1 LFRSLL
7 DLKNHLNKEDKMY
20 NAVNNLRNQKGFTL
34 IELLIV
40 VAIIGILAAIAI
52 PGYIGMQERGR
63 RGALIRG
70 AEGSTSELQGWITAT
85 KKGAAGHPMAAV
97 MEVDTNGNGVV
108 GPLTNLGL
116 AGAGV
121 VTQFV
126 AATVA
131 MTQVS
136 PWNAA
141 NALYA
146 DGGVTANQALC
157 DAAGAVGQITLCY
170 TPAEDQT
177 ILVVFVSGQDLAGN
191 VIYRKAVSA
200 D

>member
-1 LFRSLL
+1 
-7 DLKNHLNKEDKMY
+7 MY
-20 NAVNNLRNQKGFTL
+20 KAVNNLKEQKGFTL

-70 AEGSTSELQGWITAT
+70 AEGATSELQGWITAA
-85 KKGAAGHPMAAV
+85 KKGAVGHPMAGV
-97 MEVDTNGNGVV
+97 SEVDSSGSGAV
-108 GPLTNLGL
+108 GPMTNLQL
-116 AGAGV
+116 ATAGV
-121 VTQFV
+121 VTQFIV
-126 AATVA
+126 ATTA

-141 NALYA
+141 LPLYRS
-146 DGGVTANQALC
+146 GGAVASQALC
-157 DAAGAVGQITLCY
+157 DAAGSAGQITLCFA
-170 TPAEDQT
+170 PAQNQT
-177 ILVVFVSGQDLAGN
+177 ILTIFLNGQDLATN
-191 VIYRKAVSA
+191 NIYRKAVSA

>member
-1 LFRSLL
+1 
-7 DLKNHLNKEDKMY
+7 MY

-70 AEGSTSELQGWITAT
+70 AEGATSELQGWITAG
-85 KKGAAGHPMAAV
+85 KKGAAAHPMSGV
-97 MEVDTNGNGVV
+97 MEVDSSGNGVV
-108 GPLTNLGL
+108 GPMTNLQL
-116 AGAGV
+116 AAAGIA
-121 VTQFV
+121 TQFV
-126 AATVA
+126 VATTA
-131 MTQVS
+131 MNQVS
-136 PWNAA
+136 PWAA
-141 NALYA
+141 GTPLYVIA
-146 DGGVTANQALC
+146 AGANQGAC
-157 DAAGAVGQITLCY
+157 DAAGTVGVISLCPFPAADDETIQQI
-170 TPAEDQT
+170 
-177 ILVVFVSGQDLAGN
+177 FVSGQDFAGN

>member
-1 LFRSLL
+1 
-7 DLKNHLNKEDKMY
+7 MY
-20 NAVNNLRNQKGFTL
+20 KAVNNLRNQKGFTL

-70 AEGSTSELQGWITAT
+70 AEGSSSELQGWITAG
-85 KKGAAGHPMAAV
+85 KKGTVAHPMGTVA
-97 MEVDTNGNGVV
+97 EVDINGDGIVTPVV
-108 GPLTNLGL
+108 ESNIALV
-116 AGAGV
+116 AGGITAS
-121 VTQFV
+121 FV

-131 MTQVS
+131 MRQVS

-141 NALYA
+141 LPLYA
-146 DGGVTANQALC
+146 VGAGATQAAC
-157 DAAGAVGQITLCY
+157 DAAGIAGQITLCP
-170 TPAEDQT
+170 TPADNQT
-177 ILVVFVSGQDLAGN
+177 ITTVFISGNDLAGN
-191 VIYRKAVSA
+191 TVYRKAVTA

>member
-1 LFRSLL
+1 
-7 DLKNHLNKEDKMY
+7 MY
-20 NAVNNLRNQKGFTL
+20 KAVNNLRNQKGFTL

-70 AEGSTSELQGWITAT
+70 AEGSSSEIQGWITAA
-85 KKGAAGHPMAAV
+85 KKGAALHPMSGVA
-97 MEVDTNGNGVV
+97 EVDMNGDGVV
-108 GPLTNLGL
+108 LAAETNLAL
-116 AGAGV
+116 ATAGV

-131 MTQVS
+131 TNQVS

-141 NALYA
+141 NTLYFA
-146 DGGVTANQALC
+146 GPAVANQAAC
-157 DAAGAVGQITLCY
+157 DAIAIANPGRISLCF
-170 TPAEDQT
+170 TPAQNQT
-177 ILVVFVSGQDLAGN
+177 IRTVFVSGSDNALAPN
-191 VIYRKAVSA
+191 VIYRKAVTA